1 MAWLVSILVIR
12 YSIQYCEMSIVPHLR
27 LDRLSAR
34 LPLMPGISPKIGR
47 LLAIIIAITVYLS
60 LRIMPLLVGLSAGG
74 QTVLAIAG
82 AGTVLWMT
90 EALPVGVTGLA
101 ILALLAC
108 EPAIG
113 ARSAFSGFA
122 SEVTIFL
129 IGIVGISAGVET
141 SGLAERGARSL
152 LALSRGDPRR
162 LYWQMIVAFPLMA
175 FVLPSAITR
184 NAILVPAYEN
194 VLKSSEIDPSGR
206 LKRAIMLSLG
216 MLNPLASSALLT
228 GGIVSIAAA
237 SLLGGFSWLR
247 WFCLMAP
254 PYYALMLAGAGV
266 VRLMVGAFPPGQC
279 IQSPSSAGKPLTPNE
294 IRTLA
299 VLAGTCALW
308 FTDSIH
314 HWSPAVPALLGAIAL
329 QLPGI
334 GVVTWKQL
342 ETRLSWNLIITVAAS
357 MSLALAMTKTGAA
370 AWLGRSFI
378 DQIPMLASH
387 PILFVVGLM
396 TASTIIHL
404 GITNLAACISL
415 LLPITV
421 TVAQTAG
428 LAPMVCG
435 LIVTL
440 NINAV
445 VLYPAQTAVNMFAYD
460 RGYFSAAD
468 VRRLGVAMFFLTLVV
483 ALCAIPYWKI
493 LGLPLTNW

>member
-1 MAWLVSILVIR
+1 MRDSPTV
-12 YSIQYCEMSIVPHLR
+12 CEMSVVLPSKLE
-27 LDRLSAR
+27 RLSAR
-34 LPLMPGISPKIGR
+34 LPFMSGIYPTIRRPSF
-47 LLAIIIAITVYLS
+47 IIIAVAVYVS
-60 LRIMPLLVGLSAGG
+60 LRIMPPLAGLPASG
-74 QTVLAIAG
+74 QAVLAIAG

-90 EALPVGVTGLA
+90 EALPVGITGLA

-113 ARSAFSGFA
+113 ARNAFSGFA

-141 SGLAERGARSL
+141 SGLAERGAQAL
-152 LALSRGDPRR
+152 LTLSRGEPRR
-162 LYWQMIVAFPLMA
+162 LYWQMIVAFPAMA

-194 VLKSSEIDPSGR
+194 VLKVSEIDQSGR

-237 SLLGGFSWLR
+237 SLLGGFSWLW

-254 PYYALMLAGAGV
+254 PYYMLMLGGAGV
-266 VRLMVGAFPPGQC
+266 VRLMVGPFPPGNC
-279 IQSPSSAGKPLTPNE
+279 TETPSLADKSLRPNE
-294 IRTLA
+294 IRTLG
-299 VLAGTCALW
+299 VLAATCALW

-334 GVVTWKQL
+334 GVVTWKQF
-342 ETRLSWNLIITVAAS
+342 ETRLSWNLIITIAAS
-357 MSLALAMTKTGAA
+357 MSLAAAMTETGAA
-370 AWLGRSFI
+370 AWLGRWFV
-378 DQIPMLASH
+378 DHLPTLANHPMFFL
-387 PILFVVGLM
+387 IGLM
-396 TASTIIHL
+396 TASTVIHL
-404 GITNLAACISL
+404 AITNLAACVSL
-415 LLPITV
+415 LLPITI

-428 LAPMVCG
+428 LSSVVCG
-435 LIVTL
+435 LVVTL

-445 VLYPAQTAVNMFAYD
+445 VLYPAQTAVNMMAYD
-460 RGYFSAAD
+460 RGYFSAGD
-468 VRRLGVAMFFLTLVV
+468 VRRLGLAMFVLTLLI
-483 ALCAIPYWKI
+483 ALCAIPYWEL
-493 LGLPLTNW
+493 LGLPLKSR